1 MIKINFLLCLLFI
14 LNSSLGQN
22 KIYDSLIYQLQ
33 IIDRDDQ
40 STREQLDSIRELY
53 ANDSSLLMDR
63 LKSLWKIM
71 RIKDSINLIKVS
83 AIIDKYGWLGSAEI
97 GDDGNSTLFI
107 VIQHADIK
115 TQEKYLPL
123 MRNAVKNGKAKA
135 RSLALLEDRVAL
147 REGKKQIYGTQ
158 IFQNIKT
165 NEYFVLPLADPYNVD
180 LKRAEVGLQPISDY
194 LEENYKTKWDV
205 VQYLKD
211 LPFIEASLKANPF

>member
-1 MIKINFLLCLLFI
+1 MKKIKFLFYLIFT
-14 LNSSLGQN
+14 LNSSFGQN

-33 IIDRDDQ
+33 IIESDDQ
-40 STREQLDSIRELY
+40 SSRIQIDLIRKQF
-53 ANDSSLLMDR
+53 ANDSSILSDQ

-83 AIIDKYGWLGSAEI
+83 AIINKYGWLGSEDI
-97 GDDGNSTLFI
+97 GDDANSTLFI
-107 VIQHADIK
+107 VIQHADLK

-158 IFQNIKT
+158 VFQNIKT
-165 NEYFVLPLADPYNVD
+165 NEYFVLPLDDPYNVD
-180 LKRAEVGLQPISDY
+180 LKRAEVGLQPLSVY
-194 LEENYKTKWDV
+194 LEDNFKTKWDV
-205 VQYLKD
+205 SQYLKD
-211 LPFIEASLKANPF
+211 LPFIEATLKANPY